1 MKSMTHYHNQTA
13 IMLSTAG
20 IISLSPIMRIFY
32 KRNQHIALSACFEIF
47 IQISRKRLQ
56 SFLYKIIT
64 GKIIPKGAIG
74 SVHIWIYQKNQENI
88 DLDLKY
94 RIFVPGRIRK
104 IFLAWYH
111 ELLNHSGASIMYSI
125 VRQYLTLAFMKV
137 DV

>member
-1 MKSMTHYHNQTA
+1 
-13 IMLSTAG
+13 MLSTAG
-20 IISLSPIMRIFY
+20 IISLSPIMTIFY

-47 IQISRKRLQ
+47 IQSSTKRLQ
-56 SFLYKIIT
+56 FFSYNLIT

-74 SVHIWIYQKNQENI
+74 SVRIWTCHTNQENI

-111 ELLNHSGASIMYSI
+111 ELLNQSGASIMYSI
-125 VRQYLTLAFMKV
+125 VRQYLT
-137 DV
+137 